1 MRRAL
6 VVALALAGLSCAS
19 DPPLTSPDLSPADAA
34 AREVGAREAAG
45 PEARPADTG
54 GDRSTADR
62 KPWPTCVDGTPVG
75 GCAAQR
81 PLRCNSALK
90 LEHDCTACG
99 CPGFEACNP
108 TTKGC
113 APVTV
118 ALSPTADSYVV
129 EAAPA
134 ENHGLEETLK
144 VGAAWN
150 GASHGFLAF
159 DLSKIP
165 PQATIDAATLTVTVV
180 SWGGTAFPA
189 QVRLVGAPWAEQQI
203 SWSNQPAVKVGGP
216 TTLPSLGFGPNPI
229 DAKLLVAWWLASPT
243 LPYGF
248 RIARADSASGSVS
261 LGSREHP
268 TAGSRPQLTITYR

>member
-1 MRRAL
+1 MRRTLL
-6 VVALALAGLSCAS
+6 VLALALCGHSCAN
-19 DPPLTSPDLSPADAA
+19 DPPTPSPDLARPDASA
-34 AREVGAREAAG
+34 HEVGARESG

-54 GDRSTADR
+54 GDRTSPDR
-62 KPWPTCVDGTPVG
+62 KPWPSCVDGTPVG
-75 GCAAQR
+75 GCSAQK
-81 PLRCNSALK
+81 PLRCNSTLK
-90 LEHDCTACG
+90 LEHDCSACG

-118 ALSPTADSYVV
+118 TLSATADSYVV

-134 ENHGLEETLK
+134 ENHGAEESLK
-144 VGAAWN
+144 VGTAWN
-150 GASHGFLAF
+150 GATYAFLAF

-165 PQATIDAATLTVTVV
+165 TQATIDAATLTLTVV

-189 QVRLVGAPWAEQQI
+189 QIRLVGAPWAEPQI
-203 SWSNQPAVKVGGP
+203 SWSNQPAVKPGLSA
-216 TTLPSLGFGPNPI
+216 LPSLGFGQNPI
-229 DAKLLVAWWLASPT
+229 DAKLLVAAWLASPT

-261 LGSREHP
+261 LASREHA
-268 TAGSRPQLTITYR
+268 TASSRPQLSITYR